1 MQPTAIPSA
10 SAPLPAGRANE
21 KKKKK
26 KKNQPT
32 SSVVYLY
39 INKEYHT
46 AVSECGKLL
55 KHIEEYF
62 LSQVLS
68 KPTRKGALLDLLFEK
83 WDSPEGEVMVPDTV
97 IMK

>member
-1 MQPTAIPSA
+1 MCNLQPY
-10 SAPLPAGRANE
+10 PLLLLLCQLVGLM

-26 KKNQPT
+26 KQPT
-32 SSVVYLY
+32 NSVVYLY